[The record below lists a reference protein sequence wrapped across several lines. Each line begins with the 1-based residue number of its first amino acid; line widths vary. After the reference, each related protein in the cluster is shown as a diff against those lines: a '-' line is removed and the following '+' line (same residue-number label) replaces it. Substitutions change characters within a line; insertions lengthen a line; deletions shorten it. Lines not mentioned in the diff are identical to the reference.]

1 MVRHVLLWHFFMKI
15 ALGLLMVA
23 GLVQASSA
31 QNTTVTGKVTDPS
44 NAAVVNAQVT
54 LTNNASRN
62 MRQATTNQEGL
73 YTFPSV
79 GSDTYTLTVEANN
92 FARYE
97 NAAVIVGASKD
108 QMVSVVLQLSSV
120 SQSVT
125 VLDNHESLEEV
136 STLDKT
142 NTKLEDVP
150 GSIQIISQE
159 VLSEQ
164 GATMLRQGVTNSSGI
179 NYGGQDSK
187 DSTTTF

>member
-54 LTNNASRN
+54 LTNNASRS
-62 MRQATTNQEGL
+62 MQQAATNQEGL

-97 NAAVIVGASKD
+97 NAAVIVGGSKD
-108 QMVSVVLQLSSV
+108 QTVSVVLQLSSV

-142 NTKLEDVP
+142 NTKLDDVP

-164 GATMLRQGVTNSSGI
+164 GATMLRQELPIPAASTTAARTA
-179 NYGGQDSK
+179 K